1 MDFAIS
7 AAFGDLDEAVG
18 GREARGI
25 IIDFVGERLLVVIGI
40 VYNIID
46 VVAVVAVI
54 AVVVAGIHSNVHLCN
69 MVLALVVV

>member
-25 IIDFVGERLLVVIGI
+25 IVDFVGERLLVVNGI
-40 VYNIID
+40 VYNII
-46 VVAVVAVI
+46 AVI
-54 AVVVAGIHSNVHLCN
+54 DVIVTGIHSNVHLCN

>member
-40 VYNIID
+40 VYNII
-46 VVAVVAVI
+46 AVI

>member
-25 IIDFVGERLLVVIGI
+25 IVDFVGERLLVVNGI
-40 VYNIID
+40 VYNII
-46 VVAVVAVI
+46 AVIDVI
-54 AVVVAGIHSNVHLCN
+54 AVIVTGIHSNVHLCN